1 MRYKTKKA
9 LLRAAFAIVWPL
21 ILIAIILAGK
31 AETRCESVQAS
42 DRVMN
47 EADRPTE
54 VTADLEPELVEIEVT
69 VIEAQEPVEIEEP
82 TNPEPTYTD
91 EELDALALAI
101 YQEAGSDT
109 CSDETRLMVGTV
121 VLNRVAD
128 HRYPDTIQEV
138 LTQRAQYGR
147 LHWTGLVWPERAGYQ
162 SEAHAVERAYNLA
175 EDLLSGTVADVL
187 PPDVVFQAE
196 FVQGSEVVAQ
206 TDGFY
211 FCK

>member
-1 MRYKTKKA
+1 
-9 LLRAAFAIVWPL
+9 
-21 ILIAIILAGK
+21 
-31 AETRCESVQAS
+31 
-42 DRVMN
+42 
-47 EADRPTE
+47 
-54 VTADLEPELVEIEVT
+54 
-69 VIEAQEPVEIEEP
+69 
-82 TNPEPTYTD
+82 
-91 EELDALALAI
+91 
-101 YQEAGSDT
+101 
-109 CSDETRLMVGTV
+109 MVGTV

-147 LHWTGLVWPERAGYQ
+147 LHWTGLVWPERAGYP

-196 FVQGSEVVAQ
+196 FVQGSEVVAH